1 MSSTIRGQWAQ
12 GRRAARKQRDEELW
26 EWSSVSWGWHAQ
38 QPCREPCWVAGC
50 CFRPGSLL
58 VCVSFRAWGLL
69 LLDQHPKMENVRNK
83 KQGDSTLVVLEYWKN
98 RGFEKWWN
106 GGIFEVCVERKC
118 HNTTI
123 SVWRVF
129 LLVVF
134 FVVVYLYVFSVFSSL
149 LLNFMKQMH
158 LHVSLN
164 LLPGSSLSSKQTCFK
179 ISIVNFPFCF
189 LNSQVEM

>member
-1 MSSTIRGQWAQ
+1 M
-12 GRRAARKQRDEELW
+12 
-26 EWSSVSWGWHAQ
+26 
-38 QPCREPCWVAGC
+38 
-50 CFRPGSLL
+50 
-58 VCVSFRAWGLL
+58 
-69 LLDQHPKMENVRNK
+69 
-83 KQGDSTLVVLEYWKN
+83 
-98 RGFEKWWN
+98 
-106 GGIFEVCVERKC
+106 
-118 HNTTI
+118 
-123 SVWRVF
+123 
-129 LLVVF
+129 LVVF